1 MQSALFNHSQEEMS
15 FPERKSVFHLH
26 PEKSAGLD
34 KIRSPVSKPG
44 AQLASKACTSTFGPD
59 KRFMKKDLSL

>member
-34 KIRSPVSKPG
+34 KIHSPVSKLRGTP
-44 AQLASKACTSTFGPD
+44 ASKACTSTFGQ
-59 KRFMKKDLSL
+59 MKGS

>member
-34 KIRSPVSKPG
+34 KTHSTVSEPRG
-44 AQLASKACTSTFGPD
+44 TASEQGLLQALLVQ
-59 KRFMKKDLSL
+59 MKGS

>member
-34 KIRSPVSKPG
+34 KIRSPVSKPKST
-44 AQLASKACTSTFGPD
+44 ASEQGLYKHFWS
-59 KRFMKKDLSL
+59 R

>member
-34 KIRSPVSKPG
+34 KIHSPVSKPRG
-44 AQLASKACTSTFGPD
+44 TASEQGLYKHFWS
-59 KRFMKKDLSL
+59 R